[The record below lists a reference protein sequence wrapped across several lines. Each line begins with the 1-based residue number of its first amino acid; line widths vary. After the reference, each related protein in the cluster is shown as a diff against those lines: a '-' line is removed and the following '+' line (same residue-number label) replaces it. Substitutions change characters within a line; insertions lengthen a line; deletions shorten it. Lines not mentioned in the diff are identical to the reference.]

1 MLCRSQRTLEKIFY
15 SSIHPILFAANHYIK
30 PHINDILDIIF
41 AIINLI
47 KESYE

>member
-1 MLCRSQRTLEKIFY
+1 MLCRSQRTLKKIFY
-15 SSIHPILFAANHYIK
+15 SSLHPILFVANRHNK